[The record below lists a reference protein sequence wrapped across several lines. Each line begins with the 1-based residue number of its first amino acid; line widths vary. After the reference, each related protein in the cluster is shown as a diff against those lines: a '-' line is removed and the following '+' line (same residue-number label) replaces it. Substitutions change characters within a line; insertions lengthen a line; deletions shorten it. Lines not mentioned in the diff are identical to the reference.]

1 MWSENMVPKDSAKK
15 ILDDKEAILA
25 LDPKG
30 SFQDELAFA
39 ENLKKAIR
47 NVKAFN
53 LPEKVTVGRNIIHY
67 ADVDKVV
74 FAGMGGSAIAGDVV
88 KDWAENETK
97 VPMEA
102 VRSYHPPGYI
112 DNHTLVFLIS
122 YSGNTEETL
131 SCMLDACKKGCKM
144 ICISSD
150 GAMQR
155 AAQALGLPLIEFP
168 KMAAAR
174 VSFPY
179 LFAPLPYF
187 LAKFKILHYDKVEKE
202 MSEATNMVSKLTKEY
217 AIEAP
222 FEKNFAKKAAFQIF
236 GTVPVIY
243 SHTQYRSV
251 GLRFKTQ
258 VNENCKLPA
267 RCDVFPEL
275 DHNEIMGWEA
285 SKQILK
291 HYTLILLRGPE
302 EPKEVTTR
310 IEVLKEKFFNN
321 ARSVMEIHAQGETAL
336 ARIFYLLFTAD
347 MISLYLS
354 VLHRRDP
361 IASQTFKILKYQ
373 VTERLGTLRKLEEQI
388 KKLTL
393 N

>member
-1 MWSENMVPKDSAKK
+1 MVSKVVAKN
-15 ILDDKEAILA
+15 ILDNKKAILA
-25 LDPKG
+25 LDPRG
-30 SFQDELAFA
+30 SFQDELAFY

-53 LPEKVTVGRNIIHY
+53 LPERVKIGHHIIHY
-67 ADVDKVV
+67 ADVDHVV

-88 KDWAENETK
+88 KDWAEGDAKVSMET
-97 VPMEA
+97 
-102 VRSYHPPGYI
+102 VRSYHLPAYVDP
-112 DNHTLVFLIS
+112 DTLVFLIS

-131 SCMLDACKKGCKM
+131 SCMLEAAKKGCKM

-155 AAQALGLPLIEFP
+155 VAQALDLPLIGLP
-168 KMAAAR
+168 RMAAAR

-179 LFAPLPYF
+179 LFAPIPYL
-187 LAKFKILHYDKVEKE
+187 LAKLKILSIDKVEKE
-202 MSEATNMVSKLTKEY
+202 MLEATDMVGKLTQEY

-222 FEKNFAKKAAFQIF
+222 YEKNFAKKAALQIYR
-236 GTVPVIY
+236 TVPVIY
-243 SHTQYRSV
+243 SYSQYRSV

-285 SKQILK
+285 SKQIIE
-291 HYTLILLRGPE
+291 HYTLVLLRGPE
-302 EPKEVTTR
+302 ELREVKTR
-310 IEVLKEKFFNN
+310 IEILKEKFFNK
-321 ARSVMEIHAQGETAL
+321 ARSVIEINAQGETAL
-336 ARIFYLLFTAD
+336 ARIFYLLFTVD

-361 IASQTFKILKYQ
+361 VASRTFQILKNE
-373 VTERLGTLRKLEEQI
+373 VTERLGTLQKLEGDIQ
-388 KKLTL
+388 KLA
-393 N
+393 NV